1 MVFAFPFVVMAQA
14 GLVFFDLRF
23 QFRESFFAGGANVV
37 GGRGGVNRSG
47 GQRQIQRKSVILSVL
62 ALREDAMKLYEIG
75 SVRFQQFV

>member
-14 GLVFFDLRF
+14 GLVFFDLGF

-37 GGRGGVNRSG
+37 GGRAGVNRSG

-75 SVRFQQFV
+75 SVRFQ